1 MTRERSGTIRQH
13 GQSDLGRCGLPLSDE
28 LAPLPDW
35 SQVGRH
41 ILAEAMRRAM
51 VRMNARL
58 AEKDA
63 ASVDSQAKELS

>member
-1 MTRERSGTIRQH
+1 MIRERSQTNRMQ
-13 GQSDLGRCGLPLSDE
+13 GLTDSEQPELAVSDE

-51 VRMNARL
+51 ERL
-58 AEKDA
+58 AARTGKD
-63 ASVDSQAKELS
+63 STRFESHAKELS